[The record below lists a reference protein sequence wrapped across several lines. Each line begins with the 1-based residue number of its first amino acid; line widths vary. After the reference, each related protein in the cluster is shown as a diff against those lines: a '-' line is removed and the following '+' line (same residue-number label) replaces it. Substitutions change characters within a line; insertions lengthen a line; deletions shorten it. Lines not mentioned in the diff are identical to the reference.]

1 MIQIH
6 LHVLLEYLKAACRK
20 LISIFNE
27 MQYRQLNRRC
37 LEQIIH
43 NSIHDKIHDIACE
56 LFGLGF
62 EEQFFLYLV
71 FPSIRPSNVHLHL
84 KTS

>member
-6 LHVLLEYLKAACRK
+6 LVHVLLEYIEAARRRF
-20 LISIFNE
+20 ISIFNE

-43 NSIHDKIHDIACE
+43 NSVHDKIHYIACE
-56 LFGLGF
+56 LFGMGF
-62 EEQFFLYLV
+62 EEQFFLYFV
-71 FPSIRPSNVHLHL
+71 FPCIRLQL
-84 KTS
+84 FTLI